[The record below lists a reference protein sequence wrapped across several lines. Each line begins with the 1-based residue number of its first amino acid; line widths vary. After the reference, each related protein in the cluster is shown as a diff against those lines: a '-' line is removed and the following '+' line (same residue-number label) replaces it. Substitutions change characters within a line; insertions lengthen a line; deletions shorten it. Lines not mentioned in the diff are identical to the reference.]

1 MTAYHCHTV
10 QNAAF
15 RAPKAPTFLRKWG
28 LWCVA
33 LLSRAAYAPASRQPT
48 PDGNPEE
55 HRKAHERRIK
65 DATEKE
71 EVRLAVK
78 KFLYSSGIGFAILT
92 LRANL
97 MTLNTIMSIVSV
109 IP

>member
-1 MTAYHCHTV
+1 MDER
-10 QNAAF
+10 F
-15 RAPKAPTFLRKWG
+15 D
-28 LWCVA
+28 A
-33 LLSRAAYAPASRQPT
+33 LEKLIKSGF

-55 HRKAHERRIK
+55 HRMVHERYIK
-65 DATEKE
+65 DAKEKE